1 MNKDM
6 LDIKVFNGDDDVKYI
21 KYDDLIL
28 CLDRAKE
35 THKELQQR
43 LDDIIYYAN
52 KRIEEDIDDTERA
65 ILQSIVLMAN
75 GTIKAVRD
83 DEA

>member
-1 MNKDM
+1 MNKDI
-6 LDIKVFNGDDDVKYI
+6 LDIQVFDGDDNIKYI

-43 LDDIIYYAN
+43 IDKAIEYIKEHYPTATINDQDDKYKLLN
-52 KRIEEDIDDTERA
+52 
-65 ILQSIVLMAN
+65 ILQGSDSN
-75 GTIKAVRD
+75 
-83 DEA
+83 E

>member
-1 MNKDM
+1 MT
-6 LDIKVFNGDDDVKYI
+6 
-21 KYDDLIL
+21 
-28 CLDRAKE
+28 KE
-35 THKELQQR
+35 ELEKR

-65 ILQSIVLMAN
+65 ILQSIILIAN